1 MRRGVNFSD
10 IASIY
15 DEYLNNL
22 YSYAIHLGF
31 DEQTAMDAIHD
42 IFYKLCIN
50 QSALKEIANHKS
62 YLLSAL
68 RNRLIDIKRTERVQ
82 ANSVSINDDETDS
95 LPFQLNVTVED
106 ELIDKEDHVEIKQK
120 LEDYL
125 KKLTDR
131 QREIIYLRYIEEYS
145 YEEIS
150 EIMNISVE
158 SGRNLISK
166 SLNKLKKSAAPM
178 LLIMVSHIS

>member
-1 MRRGVNFSD
+1 M
-10 IASIY
+10 
-15 DEYLNNL
+15 
-22 YSYAIHLGF
+22 
-31 DEQTAMDAIHD
+31 
-42 IFYKLCIN
+42 
-50 QSALKEIANHKS
+50 
-62 YLLSAL
+62 
-68 RNRLIDIKRTERVQ
+68 
-82 ANSVSINDDETDS
+82 
-95 LPFQLNVTVED
+95 TVED